1 MPSFGYKVRV
11 NTPGIDQAPEIYSF
25 YIERHLE
32 KLGEELVGDVRR
44 EQRKDTGQERERT
57 RYAITRRVRGGLTF
71 RLSVYNTVVQ
81 ALVDETGA
89 RPHFPPY
96 RKGSKLFA
104 WVSRKGLGG
113 RKLLTSQARAIGQ
126 LLGKGAVKQINLDVD
141 KQTERVSFL
150 IARAISRRGLPRPGD
165 PLRAP
170 FKDVEAM
177 RRSYIRGSF
186 SIPFAL
192 ASMRV
197 NAETRKGAGA

>member
-1 MPSFGYKVRV
+1 
-11 NTPGIDQAPEIYSF
+11 
-25 YIERHLE
+25 
-32 KLGEELVGDVRR
+32 
-44 EQRKDTGQERERT
+44 
-57 RYAITRRVRGGLTF
+57 
-71 RLSVYNTVVQ
+71 LSVYNTVVQ

-197 NAETRKGAGA
+197 NALDRKGAGA